1 MVGPLESGLKDSDSY
16 VRMVAACGVLKLYHI
31 SASTHVDADFPA
43 MLKHLMLNDPDT
55 QVVAN
60 CLSSLQEIWSK
71 QVPLRKHLGREGQYA
86 FIEGSDHHS
95 DMNSQLVH
103 LVHGCLPTKYTRFW
117 WYGWYF
123 VISDAAII
131 SNYLLRPLLI
141 EIYWFKI
148 GLLEKK
154 YPS

>member
-117 WYGWYF
+117 WYG
-123 VISDAAII
+123 
-131 SNYLLRPLLI
+131 
-141 EIYWFKI
+141 
-148 GLLEKK
+148 
-154 YPS
+154 

>member
-1 MVGPLESGLKDSDSY
+1 MVGPLGSGLKDSDSY
-16 VRMVAACGVLKLYHI
+16 VRMVVASGVLKLYHI
-31 SASTHVDADFPA
+31 SASTCVDADFPI
-43 MLKHLMLNDPDT
+43 MLNDPDT

-60 CLSSLQEIWSK
+60 CLSSLQEIWNK

-117 WYGWYF
+117 WYG
-123 VISDAAII
+123 
-131 SNYLLRPLLI
+131 
-141 EIYWFKI
+141 
-148 GLLEKK
+148 
-154 YPS
+154 